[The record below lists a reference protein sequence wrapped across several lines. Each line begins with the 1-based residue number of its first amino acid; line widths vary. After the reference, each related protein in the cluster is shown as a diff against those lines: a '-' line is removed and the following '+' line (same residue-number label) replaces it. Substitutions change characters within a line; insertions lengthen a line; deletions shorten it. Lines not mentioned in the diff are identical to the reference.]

1 MLRHNK
7 PKTIE
12 SIALYALLTAVTA
25 LSLDIVLPAYS
36 AIRGDFGGITD
47 QELQRSIL
55 LFVGGMLIGEL
66 LAGALADRWGRRV
79 ALAVSVGVF
88 AAGTLICLLAPSYM
102 WLLVGRVLQG
112 VGAAGQK
119 ICTRAII
126 RDRYSGAA
134 MARIMS
140 YVLAVFVALPFVAPA
155 LGAVLTQWFG
165 WRSIFI
171 FLGLYCVATFAWFW
185 GRHPETLLSPHSS
198 TYSPIGFPRAARIF
212 LHHRRCVGLTF
223 TAGFLFGVH
232 LSFISLSPLLFADN
246 YQIVDKFP
254 LYFGGVVCA
263 FGLALILNAKY
274 VERIGMGFMVAVGLL
289 ALNVSQLTFLAVSF
303 FQADMPLSLFLVY
316 VFFVLFS
323 LGLVFGNVTALI
335 LQPVGSIA
343 GVASALT
350 SAVSTAVALIVSAF
364 AGFFYLGSLWAFVVV
379 CEVATVLAL
388 VFFVWSQQKS
398 RPLIS

>member
-36 AIRGDFGGITD
+36 AIRGDFGEIAD

-102 WLLVGRVLQG
+102 WLLVGRVVQG
-112 VGAAGQK
+112 LGAAGQK

-185 GRHPETLLSPHSS
+185 GRHPETLPSAHSA
-198 TYSPIGFPRAARIF
+198 YSPISFPLAARIF
-212 LHHRRCVGLTF
+212 LRHRSCVGLTL
-223 TAGFLFGVH
+223 TAGFLFGIH